1 MYVQL
6 CDVFGIVCGNNYNYV
21 LMTLVSHHS
30 FPIAV
35 KSLDSGKNSPKVY
48 LLLVKYCSLLD
59 NLIPT
64 VRYTK
69 SCFSIV
75 KLSGFL
81 SLFGLLEQNIHKC
94 NTCQRTEKDLS
105 ENREKDGSFLG
116 GTKLH
121 QGRSKAMRHVE
132 ARKGTSKLYTQSGC
146 SKTS

>member
-69 SCFSIV
+69 SCFSVV

-81 SLFGLLEQNIHKC
+81 SLFGLLEQSIHKC

-105 ENREKDGSFLG
+105 ENRE
-116 GTKLH
+116 
-121 QGRSKAMRHVE
+121 GRQLFRRNKITPGKKQSHAVRRGAQRDVE
-132 ARKGTSKLYTQSGC
+132 TVYTIGVF
-146 SKTS
+146 